1 MHSQSKKFV
10 NYIEIESSGGSI
22 LFRSLVVKVTKQL
35 HNFVQLYI
43 HESTSM
49 QTTLELQ
56 HYPDYSKS
64 HVEETNSL
72 TRIPFKP
79 VPANELAVVP
89 ADSDPTAMAVLYG
102 SEYVNGSYY
111 LNSIINRTVANTVK

>member
-1 MHSQSKKFV
+1 
-10 NYIEIESSGGSI
+10 
-22 LFRSLVVKVTKQL
+22 
-35 HNFVQLYI
+35 
-43 HESTSM
+43 M

-56 HYPDYSKS
+56 HYPDYSNS
-64 HVEETNSL
+64 HVEESHSL

-111 LNSIINRTVANTVK
+111 FKLYNNSNICKCRKVIIKCNPEFN